1 MSADDTSGADGVRD
15 ASPMT
20 LLFHPEDPG
29 AWTSGE
35 VLRLLLVP
43 AIAALLFVG
52 GIYWIRLQP
61 PAGPASREQSSI
73 VQVRLLPSPSP
84 APIPVAPVSQ
94 PQTATVASRTDVS
107 PENSEPPLDNLT
119 AAAAR
124 EPMPA
129 EPAVPSLRPTP
140 SPADAPPNSAAVKFQ
155 QALLRHVAR
164 YQRYPNAARL
174 GRLHGA
180 VETLFSMQRDG
191 TLLEVWVKTS
201 SGQAVLDKA
210 AVDAIRRAQ
219 PLPSIPSALPDRLN
233 IQITLVFDPA

>member
-1 MSADDTSGADGVRD
+1 MSASDTSGPDGARGI
-15 ASPMT
+15 SPMT
-20 LLFHPEDPG
+20 RMFRPDDPG
-29 AWTSGE
+29 AWSSGE
-35 VLRLLLVP
+35 VLRLLLAP
-43 AIAALLFVG
+43 AIATLLFVG

-61 PAGPASREQSSI
+61 PAGSASREQSSV

-94 PQTATVASRTDVS
+94 PQAAALASRTEVS
-107 PENSEPPLDNLT
+107 PENAEPPLDNLT
-119 AAAAR
+119 AASGR

-129 EPAVPSLRPTP
+129 EPTVPSFHPTP
-140 SPADAPPNSAAVKFQ
+140 SPADAPPNSVTVKYQ

-164 YQRYPNAARL
+164 YQLYPSAARL

-191 TLLEVWVKTS
+191 TLLDVWVKTS
-201 SGQAVLDKA
+201 SGEVVLDKA

-233 IQITLVFDPA
+233 IQITLVFDPS